1 MVVGKQDTGA
11 VDILNLTKPESDA
24 ESKFNYVSSEDD
36 LMVNKETFDNEN
48 SKKSDVLVNDN
59 IKRNIG
65 YQQKTL
71 MTNESVR
78 KWIKSSFV

>member
-11 VDILNLTKPESDA
+11 VDVLKLTKPERDA

-65 YQQKTL
+65 Y
-71 MTNESVR
+71 
-78 KWIKSSFV
+78 

>member
-11 VDILNLTKPESDA
+11 VDVLKLTKPESDA
-24 ESKFNYVSSEDD
+24 ESTFNYVSSEDD

-65 YQQKTL
+65 Y
-71 MTNESVR
+71 
-78 KWIKSSFV
+78 

>member
-11 VDILNLTKPESDA
+11 VDVLKLTKPERDA

-36 LMVNKETFDNEN
+36 LMVNKETFNNEN
-48 SKKSDVLVNDN
+48 SKKSDVLLNDN

-65 YQQKTL
+65 Y
-71 MTNESVR
+71 
-78 KWIKSSFV
+78 

>member
-11 VDILNLTKPESDA
+11 VDVLKLTKPESDA

-48 SKKSDVLVNDN
+48 SKKSDVLLNDN

-71 MTNESVR
+71 MTKESVR

>member
-11 VDILNLTKPESDA
+11 VDVLKLTKPERDA

-36 LMVNKETFDNEN
+36 LMVNKETFGNEN
-48 SKKSDVLVNDN
+48 SKKSDVLLNDN

-65 YQQKTL
+65 Y
-71 MTNESVR
+71 
-78 KWIKSSFV
+78 

>member
-48 SKKSDVLVNDN
+48 SKKSDVLLNDN

-65 YQQKTL
+65 Y
-71 MTNESVR
+71 
-78 KWIKSSFV
+78 

>member
-1 MVVGKQDTGA
+1 MVVAKQDTGA
-11 VDILNLTKPESDA
+11 VDVLKLTKPERDA

-48 SKKSDVLVNDN
+48 SKKSDVLLNDN

-65 YQQKTL
+65 Y
-71 MTNESVR
+71 
-78 KWIKSSFV
+78 

>member
-11 VDILNLTKPESDA
+11 VDILKPTKPESNA

-65 YQQKTL
+65 Y
-71 MTNESVR
+71 
-78 KWIKSSFV
+78 

>member
-1 MVVGKQDTGA
+1 MVVGKLDTGA
-11 VDILNLTKPESDA
+11 VDVLKPTKPESNA

-48 SKKSDVLVNDN
+48 SKKSDVLLNDN

-65 YQQKTL
+65 Y
-71 MTNESVR
+71 
-78 KWIKSSFV
+78 